1 MNKLVKNFFDALM
14 EYESQQRLSRLIKQ
28 LRGDQSQRAF
38 AKTLG
43 VSYAAVRSWEE
54 AETMPAIKSLQKI
67 ATYSRQSVESLLQYL
82 KHGEDFDTESEAD
95 KPKTAE
101 DVLSELNYLP
111 EKEANRLIEILVERY
126 LSKEESAK
134 LAKMLINKLA
144 ESPKSESPS
153 ARVFVL
159 TDNN

>member
-1 MNKLVKNFFDALM
+1 MNKLENLFFDALM
-14 EYESQQRLSRLIKQ
+14 EYDSQQRLSRLIKQ
-28 LRGDQSQRAF
+28 LRGDQSQRSF

-82 KHGEDFDTESEAD
+82 KHGEVEDESDID

-101 DVLSELNYLP
+101 DLLSELNYLP

-159 TDNN
+159 SDNN

>member
-1 MNKLVKNFFDALM
+1 M
-14 EYESQQRLSRLIKQ
+14 IKQ
-28 LRGDQSQRAF
+28 LRGDQSQRSF

-82 KHGEDFDTESEAD
+82 KHGEVEDESDID

-101 DVLSELNYLP
+101 DLLSELNYLP

-159 TDNN
+159 SDNN

>member
-1 MNKLVKNFFDALM
+1 MNKLENLFFDALM
-14 EYESQQRLSRLIKQ
+14 EYDSQQRLSRLIKQ
-28 LRGDQSQRAF
+28 LRGDRSQRSF

-82 KHGEDFDTESEAD
+82 KHGEVEDESDID

-101 DVLSELNYLP
+101 DLLSELNYLP

-159 TDNN
+159 SDNN

>member
-28 LRGDQSQRAF
+28 LRGDQSQRSF

-82 KHGEDFDTESEAD
+82 KHGEDFDVGGGEATD
-95 KPKTAE
+95 EQRKARFASRRGE
-101 DVLSELNYLP
+101 MRHGLSGQ
-111 EKEANRLIEILVERY
+111 
-126 LSKEESAK
+126 
-134 LAKMLINKLA
+134 
-144 ESPKSESPS
+144 
-153 ARVFVL
+153 ARR
-159 TDNN
+159 